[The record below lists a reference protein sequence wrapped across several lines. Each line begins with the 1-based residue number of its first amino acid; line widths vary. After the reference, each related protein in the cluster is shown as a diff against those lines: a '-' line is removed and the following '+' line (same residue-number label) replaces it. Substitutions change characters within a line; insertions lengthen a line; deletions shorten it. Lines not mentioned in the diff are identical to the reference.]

1 MRGSKGKIG
10 IALWGCML
18 LAGCG
23 REAEAEIPGE
33 GTLEDA
39 VRSEAETVE
48 VPDVA
53 VGESDEGEEMEEVT
67 KIPVLGKTELIME
80 NSRIY
85 GGDNV
90 SGILTDCFTSEET
103 DVILETVQGIWE
115 IDGYA
120 GFVPYAGYVES
131 GRGKIGDTEQERQE
145 KYEKAVEEAETD
157 IPDFS
162 FRIKV
167 YNAAEEKPGD
177 GGQYIYVRSSGDT
190 YVSPFSIDLCLSE
203 TDGAYPVFVGE
214 TLRGMKTAS
223 ELSYPI
229 IAVRFFCGSYLEEE
243 ERDGYEPAAF
253 LLTSDG
259 QFLLA
264 KDGAFYSMK
273 QSIQSEIMDGNFQH
287 LDEPDDFK
295 ERIDEYYNMRLER
308 GIPEVE
314 WQIIDIN
321 GDGTEDMILQER
333 DTIYGETKPIVGIF
347 ACEGESAKCVE
358 WDLIDMTEYSFCGP
372 TGELMYTA
380 PNYGWVVDSEPYV
393 HYYYDREWNKVED
406 YTLKIIRIDSTM
418 DEEYAE
424 IWKKEHPDFAVD
436 GIYYRKY
443 AEGREEV
450 LTREEM
456 EEIYETATGYK
467 LDSGLIRYSE

>member
-1 MRGSKGKIG
+1 MKGCKKKTGVI
-10 IALWGCML
+10 L
-18 LAGCG
+18 LSCVLLTGCG
-23 REAEAEIPGE
+23 RETEAEISG
-33 GTLEDA
+33 GNAVEDA
-39 VRSEAETVE
+39 SEPGGETAEA
-48 VPDVA
+48 PDTA
-53 VGESDEGEEMEEVT
+53 VGEDDESGDAEGVT
-67 KIPVLGKTELIME
+67 KISVLGKTELTME

-85 GGDNV
+85 DGD
-90 SGILTDCFTSEET
+90 SLPGILSDCFTSEER
-103 DVILETVQGIWE
+103 DVILDTVWGIWE

-120 GFVPYAGYVES
+120 GFVPYDSYVES
-131 GRGKIGDTEQERQE
+131 GRGKTGNTEQERRD
-145 KYEKAVEEAETD
+145 KYEKAVEKAETV

-167 YNAAEEKPGD
+167 YNAAGEEPG
-177 GGQYIYVRSSGDT
+177 GGQYIYVRSGGGT
-190 YVSPFSIDLCLSE
+190 YASPVGIDLCFREADS
-203 TDGAYPVFVGE
+203 AYPVFAGE
-214 TLRGMKTAS
+214 TLQGVKTGS
-223 ELSYPI
+223 EPGYPVV
-229 IAVRFFCGSYLEEE
+229 AVRFFCGFGLEEE
-243 ERDGYEPAAF
+243 GRDCYEPAAF

-259 QFLLA
+259 RFLLA
-264 KDGAFYSMK
+264 EGGAFYTMK
-273 QSIQSEIMDGNFQH
+273 QSVQSEIMHGDFRH

-295 ERIDEYYNMRLER
+295 ERIDEYYNMWIDR

-314 WQIIDIN
+314 WQMIDIN
-321 GDGTEDMILQER
+321 GDGTEDMILQNR
-333 DTIYGETKPIVGIF
+333 DATYGETKPILGIF

-380 PNYGWVVDSEPYV
+380 PNYGQVVDSEPYV

-406 YTLKIIRIDSTM
+406 YTLKIIRIDSAV

-424 IWKKEHPDFAVD
+424 IWKKEHPDFAED

-456 EEIYETATGYK
+456 EEMYETATGYK